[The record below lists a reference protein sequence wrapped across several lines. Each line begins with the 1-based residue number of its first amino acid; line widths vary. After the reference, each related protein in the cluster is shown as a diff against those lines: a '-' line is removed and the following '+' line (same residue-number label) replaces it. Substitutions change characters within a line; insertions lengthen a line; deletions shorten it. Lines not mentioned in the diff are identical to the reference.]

1 MYNHCL
7 CGFDIDVLYYGMFSF
22 DELQTSIRQIGAQP
36 VRVGSIVA
44 VDVAVVVDV
53 AELRLRRSGAQ
64 PPTDGYPTQSTGSEN
79 QNMPII

>member
-1 MYNHCL
+1 
-7 CGFDIDVLYYGMFSF
+7 MFSF
-22 DELQTSIRQIGAQP
+22 DELRTSIRQIGAQP

-64 PPTDGYPTQSTGSEN
+64 PPEDG
-79 QNMPII
+79 

>member
-1 MYNHCL
+1 
-7 CGFDIDVLYYGMFSF
+7 MFSF
-22 DELQTSIRQIGAQP
+22 DELRTSIRQIGAQP

-53 AELRLRRSGAQ
+53 AELRRRRSGAQ
-64 PPTDGYPTQSTGSEN
+64 PPVDGYPTQSTGSEN